1 MPISTSVRHLRAFL
15 AVAEAGST
23 AGAARALRLSQPSV
37 SVAIKELEEILGH
50 PLFQRL
56 PARGLVPTPFGQ
68 RKLPEAR
75 ALASSLA
82 AFQQAGDK
90 TGDVAGHVTFGYFT
104 TLGPQYVPGIL
115 RRMAQRYPQVSVS
128 PVEADLDAL
137 NHLLE
142 AGRIELALS
151 YDVEIGPRI
160 ATERV
165 AELAPYVL
173 LPRSHALARRRAV
186 TPAELAEDPFILVD
200 LPLSREFLLSAFRA
214 EGIEPRI
221 AHRTRS
227 LEMVIGMVANGLGIS
242 VLVTRRASD
251 RAYDGKQVI
260 RKPLAG
266 SRLRQGVV
274 LAWPDWS
281 TLTPPAQA
289 LASCIRAELAT
300 SKTRGQ
306 G

>member
-1 MPISTSVRHLRAFL
+1 M
-15 AVAEAGST
+15 AVAAAGST
-23 AGAARALRLSQPSV
+23 AGAARALNLSQPSV
-37 SVAIKELEEILGH
+37 SVAVKELEEILGA

-75 ALASSLA
+75 ALAAGLA
-82 AFQQAGDK
+82 GFTAGTDAS
-90 TGDVAGHVTFGYFT
+90 DAPAGHVTFGYFS
-104 TLGPQYVPGIL
+104 TLGPQYVPGVL
-115 RRMAQRYPQVSVS
+115 NRMARRYPEVTVS

-151 YDVEIGPRI
+151 YDVEIGARI
-160 ATERV
+160 ATERI

-173 LPRSHALARRRAV
+173 LPVDHPLAKRRAV
-186 TPAELAEDPFILVD
+186 TPRDLAADPFILVD
-200 LPLSREFLLSAFRA
+200 LPLSRDFLLSAFRA
-214 EGIEPRI
+214 AGIEPRI

-251 RAYDGKQVI
+251 RAYDGKQVV

-266 SRLRQGVV
+266 SKLRQGVV
-274 LAWPDWS
+274 IAWPDWS
-281 TLTPPAQA
+281 ALTPPAQA
-289 LASCIRAELAT
+289 LAGCIRAELAG
-300 SKTRGQ
+300 KTKRS
-306 G
+306 

>member
-1 MPISTSVRHLRAFL
+1 V
-15 AVAEAGST
+15 AVKEFEALL
-23 AGAARALRLSQPSV
+23 GA
-37 SVAIKELEEILGH
+37 

-56 PARGLVPTPFGQ
+56 PARGLVPTSFGQ

-75 ALASSLA
+75 RLAAGLA
-82 AFQQAGDK
+82 AFTATGDAGDQQP
-90 TGDVAGHVTFGYFT
+90 AGHVTFGYFS

-115 RRMAQRYPQVSVS
+115 NRMARRYPQVTVS

-142 AGRIELALS
+142 AGRLELALS
-151 YDVEIGPRI
+151 YDVEIGARI

-173 LPRSHALARRRAV
+173 LPVNHPLAKRRVV
-186 TPAELAEDPFILVD
+186 TPADLATDPFILID
-200 LPLSREFLLSAFRA
+200 LPLSRDFLLSAFRA
-214 EGIEPRI
+214 AGIEPRI

-251 RAYDGKQVI
+251 RAYDGKQVV

-266 SRLRQGVV
+266 SKLRQGVI

-281 TLTPPAQA
+281 PLTAPAEA
-289 LASCIRAELAT
+289 LAGCIRAELAG
-300 SKTRGQ
+300 KAQRNG
-306 G
+306 